1 MMKQLLFS
9 LFLSFFLLTN
19 VHAQSIDSTKAKV
32 YIFNVDE
39 EIAPPVVRR
48 MGKAFAQAKEE
59 KVDLIVLHMNTYGG
73 ELSAA
78 DTMRTRILQSKIPVV
93 VFIDNNA
100 ASAGAL
106 ISIACDSIYM
116 REGASIGAATVV
128 NQNAQALP
136 DKYQSY
142 MRAMMR
148 STAEAKGRN
157 PEIAEAMVDQ
167 DLYVENVSDSGK
179 VLTFTTSEAIANG
192 FCEAKVETI
201 DDVVKRYGFV
211 DYQKQE
217 LKLSAADTIIDFL
230 ISPYVHGILIM
241 IIVGGIYFELQSPGL
256 GFPSMASLTAGM
268 LYFAPLYVE
277 GLAENWEI
285 LIFIAGIILIILEV
299 FVIPGFGIAGVSGIV
314 LVVVGLV
321 LSLLSNVMF
330 DFSYIPMD
338 AILEALF
345 IVLLA
350 VFGAMFLSFQS
361 AKMLFTNPQFGFA
374 LNTTQK
380 HEDGF
385 VAPDSSMSNLIG
397 KEGVAYSMLRPVGK
411 VMIDGDIYDAVCIES
426 FIEKGSEIKVKNFS
440 KAQLIVEARNSK
452 NNNNA

>member
-1 MMKQLLFS
+1 MKSIVLLLLSS
-9 LFLSFFLLTN
+9 LILFAN
-19 VHAQSIDSTKAKV
+19 ANAQSIDSTKTKV

-116 REGASIGAATVV
+116 REGANIGAATVV
-128 NQNAQALP
+128 NQNAEALP

-142 MRAMMR
+142 MRSMMR
-148 STAEAKGRN
+148 STAEANDRN

-192 FCEAKVETI
+192 FCEAQVETI
-201 DDVVKRYGFV
+201 DEAIKHYGFV
-211 DYQKQE
+211 DFDKYE
-217 LKLSAADTIIDFL
+217 LKLSAADTLIDFL

-241 IIVGGIYFELQSPGL
+241 VIVGGIYFELQSPGM
-256 GFPSMASLTAGM
+256 GFPSIASLTAAI

-285 LIFIAGIILIILEV
+285 LIFIAGIVLIVLEI
-299 FVIPGFGIAGVSGIV
+299 FVIPGFGVAGVAGIV
-314 LVVVGLV
+314 LLISGLV
-321 LSLLSNVMF
+321 LSLLANVRF
-330 DFSYIPMD
+330 DFSFIQMD
-338 AILEALF
+338 TILEALF

-350 VFGAMFLSFQS
+350 VFGAILLSFQS
-361 AKMLFTNPQFGFA
+361 AKMLFTNPRFGFA
-374 LNTTQK
+374 LVATQQ
-380 HEDGF
+380 HDDGF
-385 VAPDSSMSNLIG
+385 VATDLSLSSLIG
-397 KEGVAYSMLRPVGK
+397 KEGTSFSMLRPGGK
-411 VMIDGDIYDAVCIES
+411 VLIENEVYDAICREAFV
-426 FIEKGSEIKVKNFS
+426 EKGNRVRVLSVNN
-440 KAQLIVEARNSK
+440 AQLIVEK
-452 NNNNA
+452 L

>member
-1 MMKQLLFS
+1 MKSVLLIIISSIF
-9 LFLSFFLLTN
+9 LFTISN
-19 VHAQSIDSTKAKV
+19 AQSVDSTKSKV
-32 YIFNVDE
+32 YIFKVNE

-48 MGKAFAQAKEE
+48 MGKAFAQAREQQ
-59 KVDLIVLHMNTYGG
+59 VDLIVLHMNTYGG

-78 DTMRTRILQSKIPVV
+78 DTMRTRVLQSDIPVV

-116 REGASIGAATVV
+116 REGANIGAATVV

-148 STAEAKGRN
+148 STAEANGRN

-192 FCEAKVETI
+192 FCEAQVETI
-201 DDVVKRYGFV
+201 DEAIQHYGFV
-211 DYQKQE
+211 DYDKYE
-217 LKLSAADTIIDFL
+217 LQLSAADTIIDFL

-241 IIVGGIYFELQSPGL
+241 VIVGGIYFELQSPGM
-256 GFPSMASLTAGM
+256 GFPSIASLTAAM

-285 LIFIAGIILIILEV
+285 LIFIAGIVLIALEI
-299 FVIPGFGIAGVSGIV
+299 FVIPGFGVAGVAGIV
-314 LVVVGLV
+314 LLITGLV
-321 LSLLSNVMF
+321 LSLLANVRF
-330 DFSYIPMD
+330 DFSFIQMNT
-338 AILEALF
+338 ILEALF

-350 VFGAMFLSFQS
+350 VFGAILLSFQS
-361 AKMLFTNPQFGFA
+361 AKVLFTNPRFGFA
-374 LNTTQK
+374 LHTTQQHK
-380 HEDGF
+380 EGF
-385 VAPDSSMSNLIG
+385 VAPDLSLSSLVG
-397 KEGVAYSMLRPVGK
+397 KEGTAFSILRPGGK
-411 VMIDGDIYDAVCIES
+411 VLIENEVYDAICREA
-426 FIEKGSEIKVKNFS
+426 FIDKGSNIRVVAINN
-440 KAQLIVEARNSK
+440 AQLIVEK
-452 NNNNA
+452 L

>member
-1 MMKQLLFS
+1 MKRIILLLFS
-9 LFLSFFLLTN
+9 IFFIVYSTD
-19 VHAQSIDSTKAKV
+19 AQWTDTTSHKV
-32 YIFNVDE
+32 YIFKIDE

-48 MGKAFAQAKEE
+48 MGKAFSQAKEQ

-78 DTMRTRILQSKIPVV
+78 DTVRTRVLQSNIPVV

-157 PEIAEAMVDQ
+157 PDIAEAMVDQ

-192 FCEAKVETI
+192 FCEAQVKSI
-201 DDVVKRYGFV
+201 DEAIQRYGFV
-211 DYQKQE
+211 DYKKYE
-217 LKLSAADTIIDFL
+217 LQLSAADTIIDFL

-241 IIVGGIYFELQSPGL
+241 VIVGGIYFELQSPGM
-256 GFPSMASLTAGM
+256 GFPSIASITAAL
-268 LYFAPLYVE
+268 LYFAPLYME

-285 LIFIAGIILIILEV
+285 LVFIVGIVLIILEI
-299 FVIPGFGIAGVSGIV
+299 FVIPGFGVAGVAGLV
-314 LVVVGLV
+314 LLITGLV
-321 LSLLSNVMF
+321 LSLLANVQF
-330 DFSYIPMD
+330 DFSFIQMNT
-338 AILEALF
+338 ILEALF

-350 VFGAMFLSFQS
+350 VFGAILLSFQM
-361 AKMLFTNPQFGFA
+361 AKVLFTSPRFGFA
-374 LNTTQK
+374 LTATQA
-380 HEDGF
+380 HDNGF
-385 VAPDSSMSNLIG
+385 VAPDLALFSLIG
-397 KEGVAYSMLRPVGK
+397 EQGTSFSILRPGGK
-411 VMIDGDIYDAVCIES
+411 VLINGEVYDAICRES
-426 FIEKGSEIKVKNFS
+426 FIEKDSPVRVIAVNN
-440 KAQLIVEARNSK
+440 AQLIVEK
-452 NNNNA
+452 L

>member
-1 MMKQLLFS
+1 MRKFILLLSLFANLLF
-9 LFLSFFLLTN
+9 LNSF
-19 VHAQSIDSTKAKV
+19 AQESDTTKSKV
-32 YIFNVDE
+32 YIFDVNE

-59 KVDLIVLHMNTYGG
+59 KVDLIMLHMNTYGG

-128 NQNAQALP
+128 NQNAEALP

-148 STAEAKGRN
+148 STAEVNGRS

-192 FCEAKVETI
+192 FCEAQVETI
-201 DDVVKRYGFV
+201 DEAIKQYGFV
-211 DYQKQE
+211 NYDKYE
-217 LKLSAADTIIDFL
+217 LKLSASDTIIDFL
-230 ISPYVHGILIM
+230 ISPYIHGILIM
-241 IIVGGIYFELQSPGL
+241 IIVGGIYFELQSPGM
-256 GFPSMASLTAGM
+256 GFPSIASLTAAM

-285 LIFIAGIILIILEV
+285 LIFIAGIVLIALEI
-299 FVIPGFGIAGVSGIV
+299 FVIPGFGIAGVGGIV
-314 LVVVGLV
+314 LLITGLV
-321 LSLLSNVMF
+321 LSLLANVQF
-330 DFSYIPMD
+330 DFSYIRMD
-338 AILEALF
+338 TILEALF

-350 VFGAMFLSFQS
+350 VFGAILLSFQT
-361 AKMLFTNPQFGFA
+361 AKQLFTNPRFGFA
-374 LNTTQK
+374 LAATQQ
-380 HEDGF
+380 HDEGF
-385 VAPDSSMSNLIG
+385 IAPDSSLTDMIG
-397 KEGVAYSMLRPVGK
+397 KQGIAFSMLRPAGK
-411 VMIDGDIYDAVCIES
+411 VMIDNDVYDAVCRES
-426 FIEKGSEIKVKNFS
+426 FIEKGANIKVVSFNN
-440 KAQLIVEARNSK
+440 AQLVVIEES
-452 NNNNA
+452 

>member
-1 MMKQLLFS
+1 MRKIILLLSIFANLLF
-9 LFLSFFLLTN
+9 LNSF
-19 VHAQSIDSTKAKV
+19 AQESDSTKSKV
-32 YIFNVDE
+32 YIFDVNE

-59 KVDLIVLHMNTYGG
+59 EVDLIMLHMNTYGG

-148 STAEAKGRN
+148 STAEVNGRS

-192 FCEAKVETI
+192 FCEAQVETI
-201 DDVVKRYGFV
+201 DEAIKQYGFV
-211 DYQKQE
+211 NYDKYE

-230 ISPYVHGILIM
+230 ISPYIHGILIM
-241 IIVGGIYFELQSPGL
+241 IIVGGIYFELQSPGM
-256 GFPSMASLTAGM
+256 GFPSIASLTAAM

-285 LIFIAGIILIILEV
+285 LIFIAGIVLIALEI
-299 FVIPGFGIAGVSGIV
+299 FVIPGFGVAGVGGIV
-314 LVVVGLV
+314 LLITGLV
-321 LSLLSNVMF
+321 LSLLANVQF
-330 DFSYIPMD
+330 DFSFIRMNT
-338 AILEALF
+338 ILEALF

-350 VFGAMFLSFQS
+350 VFGAILLSFQT
-361 AKMLFTNPQFGFA
+361 AKQLFTNPRFGFA
-374 LNTTQK
+374 LSATQQ
-380 HEDGF
+380 HDEGF
-385 VAPDSSMSNLIG
+385 IAPDSSLSAVIG
-397 KEGVAYSMLRPVGK
+397 KQGIAFSMLRPAGK
-411 VMIDGDIYDAVCIES
+411 VMIDNDVYDAVCRES
-426 FIEKGSEIKVKNFS
+426 FIEKGANIKVVDFNN
-440 KAQLIVEARNSK
+440 AQLVVVEGS
-452 NNNNA
+452 

>member
-9 LFLSFFLLTN
+9 LFLGFFLLTN
-19 VHAQSIDSTKAKV
+19 VHAQPIDSTKAKV

-48 MGKAFAQAKEE
+48 MGKAFAQAKAE

-256 GFPSMASLTAGM
+256 GFPSMASLTAAM

-330 DFSYIPMD
+330 DFSYIQMD
-338 AILEALF
+338 TILEALF

-350 VFGAMFLSFQS
+350 VFGAIFLSFQS

-385 VAPDSSMSNLIG
+385 VAPDSSMNNLIG
-397 KEGVAYSMLRPVGK
+397 KEGIAYSMLRPVGK
-411 VMIDGDIYDAVCIES
+411 VMIDGDIYDAICIEG
-426 FIEKGSEIKVKNFS
+426 FIEKGSDIKVQNFS
-440 KAQLIVEARNSK
+440 KAQLIVEARNPK
-452 NNNNA
+452 NNNA

>member
-1 MMKQLLFS
+1 MKSVLLFIIS
-9 LFLSFFLLTN
+9 TIFLFANSN
-19 VHAQSIDSTKAKV
+19 AQSVDSTKSKV
-32 YIFNVDE
+32 YIFNVNE

-48 MGKAFAQAKEE
+48 MGKAFAQAREQ
-59 KVDLIVLHMNTYGG
+59 KVDLIILHMNTYGG

-78 DTMRTRILQSKIPVV
+78 DTMRTRVLQSDIPVV

-116 REGASIGAATVV
+116 REGANIGAATVV

-148 STAEAKGRN
+148 STAEANGRN

-192 FCEAKVETI
+192 FCEAQVETI
-201 DDVVKRYGFV
+201 DEAIQHYGFV
-211 DYQKQE
+211 DYDKYE
-217 LKLSAADTIIDFL
+217 LQLSAADTIIDFL

-241 IIVGGIYFELQSPGL
+241 VIVGGIYFELQSPGM
-256 GFPSMASLTAGM
+256 GFPSIASLTAAM

-285 LIFIAGIILIILEV
+285 LIFIAGIILIALEI
-299 FVIPGFGIAGVSGIV
+299 FVIPGFGVAGVAGIV
-314 LVVVGLV
+314 LLITGLV
-321 LSLLSNVMF
+321 LSLLANVRF
-330 DFSYIPMD
+330 DFSFIQMNT
-338 AILEALF
+338 ILEALF

-350 VFGAMFLSFQS
+350 VFGAILLSFQS
-361 AKMLFTNPQFGFA
+361 AKVLFTNPRFGFA
-374 LNTTQK
+374 LHTTQQ
-380 HEDGF
+380 HEEGF
-385 VAPDSSMSNLIG
+385 VAPDLSLSSLVG
-397 KEGVAYSMLRPVGK
+397 QEGTAFSMLRPGGK
-411 VMIDGDIYDAVCIES
+411 VLIENEVYDAICREA
-426 FIEKGSEIKVKNFS
+426 FIEKGSNVRVVAINN
-440 KAQLIVEARNSK
+440 AQLIVEK
-452 NNNNA
+452 L

>member
-1 MMKQLLFS
+1 MKKLVLFGI
-9 LFLSFFLLTN
+9 LFLFFIVN
-19 VHAQSIDSTKAKV
+19 IFAQTDSVDQKKV
-32 YIFNVDE
+32 YIFDVDE

-48 MGKAFAQAKEE
+48 MGKAFAQAKEQ

-78 DTMRTRILQSKIPVV
+78 DTMRTKILKSSIPII

-116 REGASIGAATVV
+116 QEGASIGAATVV
-128 NQNAQALP
+128 NQNAEALP

-167 DLYVENVSDSGK
+167 DLYVTEVSDSGK

-192 FCEAKVETI
+192 FCEAQVKTI
-201 DDVVKRYGFV
+201 DEAIQHYGFV
-211 DYQKQE
+211 DYEKYE
-217 LKLSAADTIIDFL
+217 LKLSATDTIIDFL

-241 IIVGGIYFELQSPGL
+241 VIVGGIYFELQSPGI
-256 GFPSMASLTAGM
+256 GFPSIASIAAAM

-285 LIFIAGIILIILEV
+285 LVFIAGLVLIILEV
-299 FVIPGFGIAGVSGIV
+299 FVIPGFGVAGVAGIT
-314 LVVVGLV
+314 LVVGGLV
-321 LSLLSNVMF
+321 LSLLANVRF
-330 DFSYIPMD
+330 DFSFVQMNT
-338 AILEALF
+338 ILEAVF
-345 IVLLA
+345 IVLLS
-350 VFGAMFLSFQS
+350 VFGAIILSFQS
-361 AKMLFTNPQFGFA
+361 AKVLFTNPRFGFA
-374 LNTTQK
+374 LHTVQDHNK
-380 HEDGF
+380 GF
-385 VAPDSSMSNLIG
+385 VAADLSLSMMIG
-397 KEGVAYSMLRPVGK
+397 QDGTAFSMLRPAGK
-411 VMIDGDIYDAVCIES
+411 VMIDGDVFDAVCRES
-426 FIEKGSEIKVKNFS
+426 FIEKGEPVRVIDFQN
-440 KAQLIVEARNSK
+440 AQLIVIQLENEISE
-452 NNNNA
+452 

>member
-1 MMKQLLFS
+1 MKTVFFILISIILFIANS
-9 LFLSFFLLTN
+9 S
-19 VHAQSIDSTKAKV
+19 AQSLDSSKSKV
-32 YIFNVDE
+32 YIFDVNE

-48 MGKAFAQAKEE
+48 MGKAFAQAKDE

-73 ELSAA
+73 ELAAA
-78 DTMRTRILQSKIPVV
+78 DTMRTKVLQSEIPVV

-116 REGASIGAATVV
+116 REGANIGAATVV
-128 NQNAQALP
+128 NQNAEALP

-148 STAEAKGRN
+148 STAEANGRN

-179 VLTFTTSEAIANG
+179 VLTFTTSEAITNG
-192 FCEAKVETI
+192 FCEAQVETI
-201 DDVVKRYGFV
+201 DEAIKHYGFI
-211 DYQKQE
+211 DYEKYE

-241 IIVGGIYFELQSPGL
+241 VIVGGIYFELQSPGM
-256 GFPSMASLTAGM
+256 GFPSIASLTAAM

-285 LIFIAGIILIILEV
+285 LIFIAGIILIALEI
-299 FVIPGFGIAGVSGIV
+299 FVIPGFGIAGVGGIV
-314 LVVVGLV
+314 LLITGLV
-321 LSLLSNVMF
+321 LSLLANVRF
-330 DFSYIPMD
+330 DFSFVHMNT
-338 AILEALF
+338 ILEALF

-350 VFGAMFLSFQS
+350 VFGAILLSFQS
-361 AKMLFTNPQFGFA
+361 ARVLFTSPRFGFA
-374 LNTTQK
+374 LFATQK
-380 HEDGF
+380 HEEGF
-385 VAPDSSMSNLIG
+385 IATDSSMSNLIG
-397 KEGVAYSMLRPVGK
+397 KEGTAFSMLRPAGK
-411 VMIDGDIYDAVCIES
+411 VIIDGEVYDAVCKES
-426 FIEKGSEIKVKNFS
+426 FIEKGNTIQVISFNN
-440 KAQLIVEARNSK
+440 AQLMVRNNS
-452 NNNNA
+452 

>member
-9 LFLSFFLLTN
+9 LFLGFFLLTN
-19 VHAQSIDSTKAKV
+19 VHAQPIDSTKAKV

-48 MGKAFAQAKEE
+48 MGKAFAQAKAE

-256 GFPSMASLTAGM
+256 GFPSMASLTAAM

-285 LIFIAGIILIILEV
+285 LIFITGIILIILEV

-330 DFSYIPMD
+330 DFSYIQMD
-338 AILEALF
+338 TILEALF

-350 VFGAMFLSFQS
+350 VFGAIFLSFQS

-385 VAPDSSMSNLIG
+385 VAPDSSMNNLIG
-397 KEGVAYSMLRPVGK
+397 KEGIAYSMLRPVGK
-411 VMIDGDIYDAVCIES
+411 VMIDGDIYDAICIEG
-426 FIEKGSEIKVKNFS
+426 FIEKGSDIKVQNFS
-440 KAQLIVEARNSK
+440 KAQLIVEARNPK
-452 NNNNA
+452 NNNA

>member
-1 MMKQLLFS
+1 MKS
-9 LFLSFFLLTN
+9 IVLFLLSSFFLLTN
-19 VHAQSIDSTKAKV
+19 ANAQSLDSLKTKV
-32 YIFNVDE
+32 YVFNVDE

-78 DTMRTRILQSKIPVV
+78 DTMRTRVMQSKIPVV

-116 REGASIGAATVV
+116 REGANIGAATVV

-148 STAEAKGRN
+148 STAEANGRD

-192 FCEAKVETI
+192 FCEAQVETI
-201 DDVVKRYGFV
+201 DEAIQHYGFV
-211 DYQKQE
+211 DYDKYE
-217 LKLSAADTIIDFL
+217 LKLSAADTLIDFL

-241 IIVGGIYFELQSPGL
+241 VIVGGIYFELQSPGM
-256 GFPSMASLTAGM
+256 GFPSIASLTAAM

-285 LIFIAGIILIILEV
+285 LIFIAGIVLIVLEI
-299 FVIPGFGIAGVSGIV
+299 FVIPGFGIAGVAGIV
-314 LVVVGLV
+314 LLISGLV
-321 LSLLSNVMF
+321 LSLLANVQF
-330 DFSYIPMD
+330 DFSFIQMD
-338 AILEALF
+338 TILEALF

-350 VFGAMFLSFQS
+350 VFGAILLSFQS
-361 AKMLFTNPQFGFA
+361 AKVLFTNPRFGFA
-374 LNTTQK
+374 LSATQQ
-380 HEDGF
+380 HDDGF
-385 VAPDSSMSNLIG
+385 VAPDLSLSSLIG
-397 KEGVAYSMLRPVGK
+397 QEGTAFSMLRPGGK
-411 VMIDGDIYDAVCIES
+411 VLIENEVYDAICREA
-426 FIEKGSEIKVKNFS
+426 FIEKGNRVKVLAINN
-440 KAQLIVEARNSK
+440 AQLIVEK
-452 NNNNA
+452 L